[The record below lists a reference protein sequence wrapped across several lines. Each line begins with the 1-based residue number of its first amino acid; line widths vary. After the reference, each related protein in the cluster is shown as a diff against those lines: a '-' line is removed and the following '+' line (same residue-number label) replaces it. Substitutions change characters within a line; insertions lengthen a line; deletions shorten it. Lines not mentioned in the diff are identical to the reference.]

1 MQPYGPSSGF
11 RHSEILRSPVVAL
24 MWRLLWA
31 AHSVEMNHAPGGGR
45 IPAACSCFLADTHSH
60 WFRSHRR
67 RRGKERAGLIN
78 TAGNISNII
87 VFPDTCTAPTRRVSQ
102 ISDHLTLQ
110 PGSWL
115 IFFYWI
121 EFLRDTSVSVPCHT
135 CYLQQVGGWH
145 YGLYPSFNPRVDMI
159 FILYERKFLRAS

>member
-31 AHSVEMNHAPGGGR
+31 AHSVEMNHAPGDGR
-45 IPAACSCFLADTHSH
+45 IPGACSCFLADTHSH

-67 RRGKERAGLIN
+67 RRGEERAGLIN

-87 VFPDTCTAPTRRVSQ
+87 VFLDTCTAPTRRVSQ

-135 CYLQQVGGWH
+135 CYVSTKSWRLTLW
-145 YGLYPSFNPRVDMI
+145 SI
-159 FILYERKFLRAS
+159 SKF